1 MGELDGRVAIVTGS
15 SSGIG
20 EGTARRLAG
29 LGANVVVNSS
39 SSVEAGEAVAASL
52 PSKSVYVRADISDP
66 ADRADLLGA
75 TIEQFGR
82 LDILVNNAGWTTVV
96 PHDDIGALTDEIF
109 RKTFEVNVF
118 GTWGLTKA
126 ALPLLRESPDGNV
139 VFVTSVASVRPMGS
153 SMAYSLTKTAL
164 NQMAALLAKSQ
175 GPVRFN
181 VVAPG
186 LVDTPWTA
194 DWDELRAAIVAA
206 VPTHRSGTPDDMAEG
221 VLACVRNS
229 YLTGA
234 VLVVDGG
241 LAQVM

>member
-1 MGELDGRVAIVTGS
+1 MVELDGRVALVTGS

-20 EGTARRLAG
+20 EGTARRLSD

-39 SSVEAGEAVAASL
+39 SSVEAGEKVAASL
-52 PSKSVYVRADISDP
+52 PSKSIYVRADISKPDE
-66 ADRADLLGA
+66 RANLLG
-75 TIEQFGR
+75 TTLEQFGR

-96 PHDDIGALTDEIF
+96 PHDDIEALTDEIF

-118 GTWGLTKA
+118 GTWGLTKE
-126 ALPLLRESPDGNV
+126 ALPHLREAPDGNV

-164 NQMAALLAKSQ
+164 NQMAVLLAKSQ

-194 DWDELRAAIVAA
+194 DWDELRAIIVKA
-206 VPTHRSGTPDDMAEG
+206 VPTHRSGNPDDMAEG
-221 VLACVRNS
+221 VLACVRNT
-229 YLTGA
+229 YMTGA